1 MTKNEKGQSLFEVV
15 LALAVAALIIIAIVA
30 LATISIR
37 NANFSRDQSL
47 TTRHAQ
53 EAIEWLRGQRDEDW
67 DAFYDRATTTSLWCL
82 KSLFWTDAKI
92 GECGSSDFISDTI
105 FKREISFTIL
115 NASNIDTAV
124 KVYWEDAQGLHETKT
139 VTTFTD
145 WREQ

>member
-1 MTKNEKGQSLFEVV
+1 MTKDEKGQSLFEVV

-37 NANFSRDQSL
+37 NASFSRDQSL
-47 TTRHAQ
+47 TTRYAQ

-67 DAFYDRATTTSLWCL
+67 DAFATRALTPLWCF
-82 KSLFWTDAKI
+82 KSLSWTDAKI
-92 GECGSSDFISDTI
+92 GECDSPDFISDTI

>member
-1 MTKNEKGQSLFEVV
+1 MTKDEKGQSLFEVL

-30 LATISIR
+30 LATTSIR
-37 NANFSRDQSL
+37 NARFSRNQSL
-47 TTRHAQ
+47 TTRYAQ

-67 DAFYDRATTTSLWCL
+67 DTFAPRALTPLWCL
-82 KSLFWTDAKI
+82 KSLSWTDTVV
-92 GECGSSDFISDTI
+92 GGCGSSDFISDTI

-115 NASNIDTAV
+115 DASKIDTEV

>member
-1 MTKNEKGQSLFEVV
+1 MTKDEKGQSLFEAL

-30 LATISIR
+30 LATTSIR
-37 NANFSRDQSL
+37 NASFSRNQSL
-47 TTRHAQ
+47 TTRYAQ

-67 DAFYDRATTTSLWCL
+67 DAFATRALTSPWCL
-82 KSLFWTDAKI
+82 KSLSWTDAII
-92 GECGSSDFISDTI
+92 GGCGSSGFISDTI

-115 NASNIDTAV
+115 DASNIDTTV

>member
-1 MTKNEKGQSLFEVV
+1 MTKDEKGQSLFEVV

-37 NANFSRDQSL
+37 NANFSRNQSL
-47 TTRHAQ
+47 TTRYAQ

-67 DAFYDRATTTSLWCL
+67 DAFATRALTPLWCL
-82 KSLFWTDAKI
+82 KSLSWTDTII
-92 GECGSSDFISDTI
+92 GGCGSSGFISDTI

-115 NASNIDTAV
+115 DASNIDTEV
-124 KVYWEDAQGLHETKT
+124 KVYWQDAQGLHETKT

>member
-1 MTKNEKGQSLFEVV
+1 MTKEERGQSLFEVV
-15 LALAVAALIIIAIVA
+15 LALAIAALIIIAIVA

-37 NANFSRDQSL
+37 NANFSRNQSL
-47 TTRHAQ
+47 ATRYAQ

-67 DAFYDRATTTSLWCL
+67 DAFATRALTPLWCL
-82 KSLFWTDAKI
+82 KSLSWTGVTTI

-105 FKREISFTIL
+105 FKREVSFTIFD
-115 NASNIDTAV
+115 ASSIDTEV

>member
-1 MTKNEKGQSLFEVV
+1 MTKDEKGQSLFEVV

-37 NANFSRDQSL
+37 NASFSRDQSL
-47 TTRHAQ
+47 TTRYAQ

-67 DAFYDRATTTSLWCL
+67 DAFATRALTPLWCL
-82 KSLFWTDAKI
+82 KSLSWTDVKI

-115 NASNIDTAV
+115 DASNIDTAV

>member
-1 MTKNEKGQSLFEVV
+1 VTKDEKGQSLFEVV

-37 NANFSRDQSL
+37 NANFSRNQSL
-47 TTRHAQ
+47 TTRYAQ

-67 DAFYDRATTTSLWCL
+67 DAFAARALTPLWCL
-82 KSLFWTDAKI
+82 KSLSWTDAKI
-92 GECGSSDFISDTI
+92 GECGSSDFIFDTI

-115 NASNIDTAV
+115 DASNIDTAV

>member
-1 MTKNEKGQSLFEVV
+1 
-15 LALAVAALIIIAIVA
+15 
-30 LATISIR
+30 
-37 NANFSRDQSL
+37 L

-67 DAFYDRATTTSLWCL
+67 DAFAIRALTPLWCL
-82 KSLFWTDAKI
+82 KSLSWSDAI
-92 GECGSSDFISDTI
+92 TGGCGSSGFISDTI

-115 NASNIDTAV
+115 DASNIDTTV